1 MSEILPIKDPDNE
14 SPKDSLIQSERS
26 QLVASKEE
34 QIYKKFSFRISFI
47 SSFLIHIVIFLW
59 VFIFSTETEYRFYGS
74 GTAVS
79 LIGADEIPGG
89 SAKGKSGDII
99 PVKQKKI
106 EIEKPLV
113 KKTVFKRNRKPP
125 TKRVVKNKEKVR
137 TISPVKKKKVKKIEV
152 KSLKKIKTKKK
163 IQALS
168 EKRKRIKKK
177 KRKRIRKKKKRIRKK
192 KKRRRIKK
200 KVNSGQKRY
209 QAYRKKY
216 LKRIRNEKKNTKKS
230 KTFKLAQ
237 SEKIGKTSDGKSSPI
252 RPKVGYLGEGGGDG
266 QGGGSKQPR
275 TGGIGNLNSALERY
289 YGVLTS
295 RISSFT
301 EFPPIPGI
309 SSLRVTFDVDIYR
322 NGRYRKLRIKKS
334 SGNKTY
340 DLSAKNAILRAFDP
354 LVPKF
359 PETIKDKMIPTG
371 FRFCGTGFCKD

>member
-14 SPKDSLIQSERS
+14 SPKDSFIQSERS
-26 QLVASKEE
+26 QLVTSNED
-34 QIYKKFSFRISFI
+34 QIYKKFSFRISFL

-113 KKTVFKRNRKPP
+113 KKTVFKRNRKTL
-125 TKRVVKNKEKVR
+125 TKRITKNKEKVR
-137 TISPVKKKKVKKIEV
+137 VISPVKKKKVKKIEV

-168 EKRKRIKKK
+168 EKRKPITKKKRIRKKK
-177 KRKRIRKKKKRIRKK
+177 KRKPIRKKKRIRKK

-230 KTFKLAQ
+230 K
-237 SEKIGKTSDGKSSPI
+237 
-252 RPKVGYLGEGGGDG
+252 
-266 QGGGSKQPR
+266 
-275 TGGIGNLNSALERY
+275 
-289 YGVLTS
+289 
-295 RISSFT
+295 
-301 EFPPIPGI
+301 
-309 SSLRVTFDVDIYR
+309 
-322 NGRYRKLRIKKS
+322 
-334 SGNKTY
+334 
-340 DLSAKNAILRAFDP
+340 
-354 LVPKF
+354 
-359 PETIKDKMIPTG
+359 
-371 FRFCGTGFCKD
+371 